1 MSMIQ
6 GMFSFAGEFGEFA
19 GYGVGSLA
27 VRAMALE
34 QGRRLRPRHEIT
46 IRHHAGDH
54 PFLVED
60 ANGLAALNFGIYSA
74 KFSTM
79 FAAVDSI
86 MI

>member
-1 MSMIQ
+1 MIQ
-6 GMFSFAGEFGEFA
+6 DMFGFQFQFSEFS
-19 GYGVGSLA
+19 GYGVGGFTIG
-27 VRAMALE
+27 AMSAK
-34 QGRRLRPRHEIT
+34 QRRRLRSRHEIT